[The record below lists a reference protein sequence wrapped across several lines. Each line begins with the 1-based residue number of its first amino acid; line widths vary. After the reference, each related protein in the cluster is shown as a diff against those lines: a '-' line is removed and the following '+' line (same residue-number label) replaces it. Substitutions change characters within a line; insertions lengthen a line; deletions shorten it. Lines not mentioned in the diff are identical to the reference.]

1 MKPWTVVFR
10 DVGGSALFVPVKDAE
25 SEVEAIRLSRIDALR
40 HFSAE
45 ELNAAQKI
53 EVRRGHDGLDLDDL
67 KTRFGDLE

>member
-1 MKPWTVVFR
+1 MRPWAVVFR

-25 SEVEAIRLSRIDALR
+25 NEAEAIRLARIDALR

-45 ELNAAQKI
+45 ELGAAHTV

-67 KTRFGDLE
+67 KARFGDLE